1 MKANDRAGKGNF
13 VIKLQHTLYITE
25 PDLVLKKDGQTLRA
39 VHSDGHS
46 DHIPLHMVDQIVTYS
61 GGSIA
66 PDVLGACATA
76 GVGFSSFSQCG
87 RFQFRIVGA
96 TTGNVLLRKRQYS
109 LTPLERQYLAEAELR
124 GKIASEANLL
134 HRFGKNHMHIWQGE
148 LREPEQNLRA
158 LAEQADYPKT
168 DDALRGIEGR
178 AAKIYFESWKH
189 LVLSDDPAFQ
199 FSGRTRRPPLD
210 CCNALMSY
218 GYTILTGDFVQAL
231 EATGLDPQAG
241 ILHGDRPGKPALALD
256 LMEPFRASITDQ
268 LVLRLI
274 NLKMLRENM
283 FERRADGGVYLTSD
297 GRRVFLREWSQMRRK
312 MVFVSNCGQHVPMGI
327 LPHLQAMQL
336 SRWLRGE
343 DNYELIRWE

>member
-1 MKANDRAGKGNF
+1 
-13 VIKLQHTLYITE
+13 
-25 PDLVLKKDGQTLRA
+25 
-39 VHSDGHS
+39 
-46 DHIPLHMVDQIVTYS
+46 
-61 GGSIA
+61 
-66 PDVLGACATA
+66 
-76 GVGFSSFSQCG
+76 
-87 RFQFRIVGA
+87 
-96 TTGNVLLRKRQYS
+96 
-109 LTPLERQYLAEAELR
+109 
-124 GKIASEANLL
+124 
-134 HRFGKNHMHIWQGE
+134 
-148 LREPEQNLRA
+148 
-158 LAEQADYPKT
+158 
-168 DDALRGIEGR
+168 
-178 AAKIYFESWKH
+178 
-189 LVLSDDPAFQ
+189 
-199 FSGRTRRPPLD
+199 
-210 CCNALMSY
+210 MSY

-283 FERRADGGVYLTSD
+283 FERRADGGVYLNSD